1 MNENVVYGT
10 KAGGLLLA
18 YGTWA
23 FLVWHGN
30 TPADG
35 FVNGL
40 LALIGFL
47 TGNAVGKQSVQK
59 ETKNGTVTDSA
70 QAQSGA
76 SPGAGSASA

>member
-47 TGNAVGKQSVQK
+47 TGNAVGQQAVQK
-59 ETKNGTVTDSA
+59 EGAKNADSKPVDA
-70 QAQSGA
+70 PSQSG
-76 SPGAGSASA
+76 GA

>member
-23 FLVWHGN
+23 FLVWHGH

-47 TGNAVGKQSVQK
+47 TGNAVGKQSVAK
-59 ETKNGTVTDSA
+59 EGAKNADKNPVDAPA
-70 QAQSGA
+70 QPGGA
-76 SPGAGSASA
+76 

>member
-1 MNENVVYGT
+1 MNENVVYAS
-10 KAGGLLLA
+10 KAAGLLLA
-18 YGTWA
+18 YGMWA

-59 ETKNGTVTDSA
+59 EAKNGTVTDSA
-70 QAQSGA
+70 SAQSGA
-76 SPGAGSASA
+76 SPGAGSTGS

>member
-1 MNENVVYGT
+1 MNDTIVYAT

-18 YGTWA
+18 YAVWA
-23 FLVWHGN
+23 LLVWHGN

-47 TGNAVGKQSVQK
+47 TGNAVGKQGVLEGSGKSQENKGGSNEKV
-59 ETKNGTVTDSA
+59 A
-70 QAQSGA
+70 Q
-76 SPGAGSASA
+76 

>member
-1 MNENVVYGT
+1 MNENVVYAS

-47 TGNAVGKQSVQK
+47 TGNAVGKSVQK
-59 ETKNGTVTDSA
+59 EGAKNADSKPVDA
-70 QAQSGA
+70 PSQSG
-76 SPGAGSASA
+76 GA

>member
-30 TPADG
+30 MPADG

-47 TGNAVGKQSVQK
+47 TGNAVGKQSVAK
-59 ETKNGTVTDSA
+59 EGAKNADKNPVDAPA
-70 QAQSGA
+70 QPGGA
-76 SPGAGSASA
+76 

>member
-10 KAGGLLLA
+10 KASGLLLA

-47 TGNAVGKQSVQK
+47 TGNAVGKQSVAK
-59 ETKNGTVTDSA
+59 EGAKNADKNPVDAPA
-70 QAQSGA
+70 QPGGA
-76 SPGAGSASA
+76 